1 MRREGLSNWV
11 FFTRL
16 GLLKSV
22 LRLGQFH
29 GVLALLDLLGAVTL
43 SLGREMFEGTTD
55 VE

>member
-11 FFTRL
+11 FFTSL

-29 GVLALLDLLGAVTL
+29 GVLALLGAVTL